1 MTTLR
6 EAAEQAL
13 EALDGTE
20 ALLSSM
26 DVTHLLIYKDIDHAI
41 NALRAAL
48 AEPEPHNQFVEDFWD
63 WLPKAYRDENVG
75 DEPKFTKYN
84 MEVAFAAGAEAE
96 GKRIALAEPER
107 KPLTVEEIKRLIHPI
122 VMADVSD
129 EMTDYEIVR
138 AIEAAHGITGESK

>member
-6 EAAEQAL
+6 QAAEQAL
-13 EALDGTE
+13 EVLEDSCYPRMSAKHSVRYDEIIT
-20 ALLSSM
+20 
-26 DVTHLLIYKDIDHAI
+26 
-41 NALRAAL
+41 ALRAAL

-63 WLPKAYRDENVG
+63 WLPKAYRDGNVG

-107 KPLTVEEIKRLIHPI
+107 KPLTDKQI
-122 VMADVSD
+122 D
-129 EMTDYEIVR
+129 ECWYQSGGLSMRFAR